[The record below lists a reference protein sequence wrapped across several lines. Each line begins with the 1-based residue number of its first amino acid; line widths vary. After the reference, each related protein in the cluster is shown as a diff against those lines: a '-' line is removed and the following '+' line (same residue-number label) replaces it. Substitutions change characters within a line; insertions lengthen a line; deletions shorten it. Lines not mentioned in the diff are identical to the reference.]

1 MFLKWQLSETVEIAE
16 REVNYQS
23 QQSKLAWCVRDLED
37 TSKKMKVKV
46 TDANI
51 RALQVALAV
60 YNPSESTLISSKE
73 VKLPAK

>member
-1 MFLKWQLSETVEIAE
+1 MFLKWQLSEIVEIAE

-46 TDANI
+46 TDASI
-51 RALQVALAV
+51 KALQAALLV
-60 YNPSESTLISSKE
+60 YNPSESTLIKSKE
-73 VKLPAK
+73 VKLPEK